1 MKAKATVRIPFRS
14 EKQLT
19 ALVNALIPEMSRQMG
34 IRSKASMTSQG
45 QILVLTVEAK
55 DTVALRAA
63 LNAYLRWMNST
74 INVLRVVANDS
85 GAKGT
90 NSGETTI

>member
-1 MKAKATVRIPFRS
+1 MRAKATVRIPFRS

-34 IRSKASMTSQG
+34 IRSQASMTSQG

-63 LNAYLRWMNST
+63 LNAYLRWMSST
-74 INVLRVVANDS
+74 MNVLRVVAKDS
-85 GAKGT
+85 GAKST
-90 NSGETTI
+90 NSGETAI